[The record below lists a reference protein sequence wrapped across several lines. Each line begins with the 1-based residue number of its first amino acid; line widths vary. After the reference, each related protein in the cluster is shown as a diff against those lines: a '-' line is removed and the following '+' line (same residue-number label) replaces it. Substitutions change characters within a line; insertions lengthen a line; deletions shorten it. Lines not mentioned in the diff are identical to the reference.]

1 MTGNFLVDVGG
12 TIIAEDGEDEEEI
25 GGKGSFEAEDEEDKD
40 EYVEEERNGE
50 DAAFEGARML
60 VEVEDVEVGF

>member
-1 MTGNFLVDVGG
+1 MTGDSLIDVGG
-12 TIIAEDGEDEEEI
+12 TVIAENGEDEEEI
-25 GGKGSFEAEDEEDKD
+25 GGEGSLEAEDEEDED

-50 DAAFEGARML
+50 DAAFECARML

>member
-25 GGKGSFEAEDEEDKD
+25 GGKCSLEAEDEEDKD
-40 EYVEEERNGE
+40 KYVEEERNGE
-50 DAAFEGARML
+50 DAAFEGERML
-60 VEVEDVEVGF
+60 VEVDDVEVGF